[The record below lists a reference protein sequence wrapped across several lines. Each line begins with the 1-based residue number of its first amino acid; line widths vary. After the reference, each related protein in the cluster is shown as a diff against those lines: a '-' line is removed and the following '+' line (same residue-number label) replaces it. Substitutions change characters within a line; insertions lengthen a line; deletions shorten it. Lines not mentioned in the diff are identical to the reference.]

1 MDIKNWALAHKNDI
15 LVGAG
20 IGCMFG
26 AVVEAALKTK
36 TNIMKGEPLLN
47 DSIDNACTNP
57 INTTRTEKLKNV
69 AKTYAPSIALSLTG
83 AGLILKGVSNI
94 KQESAN
100 TLAAAAG
107 AMYVLNKFKD
117 KAEAK
122 LGPVQAAVVERE
134 TLKEVWNEEHEFGIE
149 RSDFALF
156 FGPDYSEIASGDGFL
171 DFNTLKDIERYGNKV
186 LGRTGRVTIVDVLS
200 WLKIIDYEQ
209 LYDCKK
215 LEKFGW
221 TYGDTIDFGLFC
233 SSKLA
238 EQQYIE
244 YVNNLNDT
252 VLLTFN
258 AHKL

>member
-1 MDIKNWALAHKNDI
+1 MDIKNWALAHKNDLLI
-15 LVGAG
+15 GTG
-20 IGCMFG
+20 IGCLLG

-36 TNIMKGEPLLN
+36 SNIMKGEPLLN
-47 DSIDNACTNP
+47 DSIDNNAYTQP
-57 INTTRTEKLKNV
+57 TTRTEKLINT

-83 AGLILKGVSNI
+83 TALILKGVSNI
-94 KQESAN
+94 KEDASN

-107 AMYVLNKFKD
+107 AMYVLNKFKSN
-117 KAEAK
+117 AEAK

-200 WLKIIDYEQ
+200 WLKIVDYESI
-209 LYDCKK
+209 YDCKK

>member
-15 LVGAG
+15 LIGGG
-20 IGCMFG
+20 IGCLLG

-47 DSIDNACTNP
+47 DSIDNAYTQP
-57 INTTRTEKLKNV
+57 TTRTEKLKNA

-83 AGLILKGVSNI
+83 TALILKGVSNI
-94 KQESAN
+94 KQESVN

-117 KAEAK
+117 KAEEK

-171 DFNTLKDIERYGNKV
+171 DLILSKILRGMVTRYWG
-186 LGRTGRVTIVDVLS
+186 GPEG
-200 WLKIIDYEQ
+200 
-209 LYDCKK
+209 
-215 LEKFGW
+215 
-221 TYGDTIDFGLFC
+221 
-233 SSKLA
+233 
-238 EQQYIE
+238 
-244 YVNNLNDT
+244 
-252 VLLTFN
+252 
-258 AHKL
+258 